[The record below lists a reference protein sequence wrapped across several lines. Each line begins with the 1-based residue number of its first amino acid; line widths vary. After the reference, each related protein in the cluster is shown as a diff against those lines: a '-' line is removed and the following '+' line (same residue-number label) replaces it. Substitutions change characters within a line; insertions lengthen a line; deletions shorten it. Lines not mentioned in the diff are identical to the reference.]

1 MKNLLDKIKQT
12 LGVNPRAIIAI
23 DGMCASGKTTFANR
37 LSEEF
42 GFEIVHTDDFFL
54 PFEMRSEERL
64 SQSGGN
70 IHYERLIDEV
80 IIPLKENKDF
90 EYRVFDCSSGTFGS
104 KRKIRHGKPVIIEGA
119 YSLHPQI
126 PDIYDLKI
134 FFEASPECQLERIR
148 NRNGEPALNVFKE
161 KWIPLENRYFETF
174 IIKDKCDIVINN
186 TDE

>member
-1 MKNLLDKIKQT
+1 MKNLLDKTKQT

-90 EYRVFDCSSGTFGS
+90 EYRVFDCSVGDYNE
-104 KRKIRHGKPVIIEGA
+104 KRKILHNKPVVIEGA
-119 YSLHPQI
+119 YSLHPEI
-126 PDIYDLKI
+126 PDIYDLRI
-134 FFEASPECQLERIR
+134 FFCISSETQLARIEK
-148 NRNGEPALNVFKE
+148 RNGTQALKAFKE
-161 KWIPLENRYFETF
+161 KWIPFESRYFDAFSVEE
-174 IIKDKCDIVINN
+174 KCDIVIQ
-186 TDE
+186 EE